1 MLATVYLFGPLI
13 DAPSHPDTVLTSL
26 LYTETSLGELGITCA
41 NLSIDMQLYMVGQQV
56 KWWEPDRF
64 KDVILWP
71 GAMHII
77 MSFLGYIG
85 TLIKGSGPDTL
96 VGAAFGGLTRIMSGN
111 VKVMRAFSLVSAAQ
125 LENFMQANEN
135 NQHDNS
141 WHILKMRWNT
151 RQEGTGWITF
161 WCQRSWLISFFG
173 QSERGKLALPT
184 IVHWTYDTLLLQC
197 GSHPLC
203 LLYHLTLA
211 GDAAPSTWQC
221 QGPPHCRSTCLPP

>member
-1 MLATVYLFGPLI
+1 MEWYGYNKLARKKSPVLIMLATVYLFGPLI

-26 LYTETSLGELGITCA
+26 LYMETSLGELGMTCA

-64 KDVILWP
+64 KDVILRP

-96 VGAAFGGLTRIMSGN
+96 VGAAFGGLTGIMSGN
-111 VKVMRAFSLVSAAQ
+111 VKVMRAFRMVSAAR

-135 NQHDNS
+135 NVDDNS
-141 WHILKMRWNT
+141 WHILKMR
-151 RQEGTGWITF
+151 
-161 WCQRSWLISFFG
+161 
-173 QSERGKLALPT
+173 
-184 IVHWTYDTLLLQC
+184 
-197 GSHPLC
+197 
-203 LLYHLTLA
+203 
-211 GDAAPSTWQC
+211 
-221 QGPPHCRSTCLPP
+221 